1 MADFRKFTGTA
12 TWKRAGRGRR
22 SFKLENPS
30 GTIATLRFRRALSS
44 LGEAKAREG
53 EWTFKRVGF
62 LRPRVTVREAG
73 SDADI
78 GLFHASLG
86 GDGKLEMADGSSF
99 TRSSRG
105 FWHARRVWRDAR
117 GNEVMVVEPKSV
129 LASTATVTLGDASKG
144 TPVALLACL
153 GYYLTVLAAEEDAS
167 TAMIIT
173 MG

>member
-1 MADFRKFTGTA
+1 MAAFSKFTGTA

-22 SFKLENPS
+22 AFKLDNPS
-30 GTIATLRFRRALSS
+30 GTVATLKFRRALSS
-44 LGEAKAREG
+44 LGEAQARDG

-78 GLFHASLG
+78 GVFHASLG
-86 GDGKLEMADGSSF
+86 GDGTLEMADGTKF

-129 LASTATVTLGDASKG
+129 LTSTATVTLGEASKG

-153 GYYLTVLAAEEDAS
+153 GYYLTVLAADEDAS
-167 TAMIIT
+167 AAMMMS

>member
-1 MADFRKFTGTA
+1 MADFGKFTGTA
-12 TWKRAGRGRR
+12 AWRRAGRGRR
-22 SFKLENPS
+22 SFKLENSS
-30 GTIATLRFRRALSS
+30 GTVATLRLRRALSS
-44 LGEAKAREG
+44 LGEAKARDG

-73 SDADI
+73 SDTDI
-78 GLFHASLG
+78 GVFHASLG

-117 GNEVMVVEPKSV
+117 GNEVMIVEPKSV
-129 LASTATVTLGDASKG
+129 LTSTATVTLGEAAKG
-144 TPVALLACL
+144 APVALLACL
-153 GYYLTVLAAEEDAS
+153 GYYLTVLAAEEDAGTS
-167 TAMIIT
+167 MMMT